1 MKINRYLVAGGISS
15 AIASVLHIA
24 IVIGG
29 PDWYRLSGAGED
41 MAQLAENGSTYPAI
55 VTTIIA
61 AMLALWGLYAFS
73 GAGVIR
79 RLPLLKLV
87 LAIISLIYILRGVL
101 GIPLAIYID
110 HPYLNELE
118 GKMTFMVFSSAISL
132 VFGLF
137 YLIGLIQ
144 ILSNKV
150 NQGAT
155 AIDKKTQG

>member
-1 MKINRYLVAGGISS
+1 
-15 AIASVLHIA
+15 
-24 IVIGG
+24 
-29 PDWYRLSGAGED
+29 
-41 MAQLAENGSTYPAI
+41 
-55 VTTIIA
+55 
-61 AMLALWGLYAFS
+61 MLALWGLYAFS